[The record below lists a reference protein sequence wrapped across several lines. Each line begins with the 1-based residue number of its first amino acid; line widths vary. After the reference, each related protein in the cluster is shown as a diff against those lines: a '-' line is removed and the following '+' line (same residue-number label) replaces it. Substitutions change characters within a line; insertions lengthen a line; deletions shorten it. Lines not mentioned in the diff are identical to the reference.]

1 MTNVRDDNHSSDD
14 KVEDAVLIRVEFLKF
29 HKENQQFHEENQ

>member
-1 MTNVRDDNHSSDD
+1 MANVRDDNYSNDD

-29 HKENQQFHEENQ
+29 RKENQQFQEEN